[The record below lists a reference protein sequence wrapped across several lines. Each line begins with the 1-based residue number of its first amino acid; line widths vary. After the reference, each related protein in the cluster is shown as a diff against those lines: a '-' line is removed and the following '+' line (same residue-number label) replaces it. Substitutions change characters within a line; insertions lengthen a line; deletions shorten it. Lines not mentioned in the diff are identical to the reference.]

1 MKLETKNLFICG
13 PNRSGTSLLRK
24 LLNTNEFIN
33 LSDIELNFFYIIK
46 NANSKIKLKEKLKA
60 NKKFME
66 WVSDQDFLFDVINN
80 NYPNR
85 FEIYNKLLKK
95 KLFLNNKILFYGEK
109 NTFLEFKFLKYFNY
123 YGGKLCFI
131 HIIRDPLKTYESQ
144 IYYKG
149 EKRKINIIRWYIK
162 WLLSFILS
170 KYFSMRYKN
179 FFISIK
185 FADLIYKRKYTENKI
200 NNFLNTKNIKF
211 DEKIYKSKINSSF
224 AFDKNIYKFDEKLKR
239 FLIKYTLVP
248 IYKTFT

>member
-95 KLFLNNKILFYGEK
+95 KLFLNNKILFY
-109 NTFLEFKFLKYFNY
+109 
-123 YGGKLCFI
+123 
-131 HIIRDPLKTYESQ
+131 
-144 IYYKG
+144 
-149 EKRKINIIRWYIK
+149 
-162 WLLSFILS
+162 
-170 KYFSMRYKN
+170 
-179 FFISIK
+179 
-185 FADLIYKRKYTENKI
+185 
-200 NNFLNTKNIKF
+200 
-211 DEKIYKSKINSSF
+211 
-224 AFDKNIYKFDEKLKR
+224 
-239 FLIKYTLVP
+239 
-248 IYKTFT
+248 